1 MKKGWK
7 VFWIICASLTG
18 IGAALCIGGAVMG
31 ADFYEVEAALHTR
44 PGWGWIDA
52 SECYDD
58 DDYDDYDDYDEYEET
73 ESCDGTRQH
82 AVQPAADSMAFQGIK
97 ELDVDT
103 NYLKVWIRE
112 SEESEVKTEL
122 SNIPAEVSDHLL
134 IYQEGAELN
143 VGIRQQSEWTK
154 VMKNRGEE
162 GVLTIWIPK
171 DTKLYSA
178 SIACGAGELLID
190 NIQATELE
198 LEIGAGIAEVAN
210 FTVDQLDVSC
220 EVGEVSLFGT
230 ATLESQ
236 IECGI
241 GAVGY
246 QAVGAKEDYYYD
258 IECGAGTITIGEE
271 EFSGIS
277 TEKMQAGAGTK
288 MDVECNIGT
297 VTITFTE

>member
-7 VFWIICASLTG
+7 IFWIICASLTG

-31 ADFYEVEAALHTR
+31 ADFYEVEAALNTR
-44 PGWGWIDA
+44 SGWGWID
-52 SECYDD
+52 ENEYYDD
-58 DDYDDYDDYDEYEET
+58 DDYDDYAET
-73 ESCDGTRQH
+73 EYCDGTRQN
-82 AVQPAADSMAFQGIK
+82 APQQAEESMTFSGIK
-97 ELDVDT
+97 ELDVDV

-112 SEESEVKTEL
+112 SEESEVRTEL
-122 SNIPAEVSDHLL
+122 SNIPGDMTDNLL
-134 IYQEGAELN
+134 LYQEGAELN
-143 VGIRQQSEWTK
+143 VEIRGQNEWTK
-154 VMKNRGEE
+154 RMKNFEE
-162 GVLTIWIPK
+162 DATLTIWIPK
-171 DTKLYSA
+171 DIKLYSA
-178 SIACGAGELLID
+178 SIACGAGELLVD

-198 LEIGAGIAEVAN
+198 LEIGAGFAEVAN

-230 ATLESQ
+230 AMQESQ

-246 QAVGAKEDYYYD
+246 QAVGSKGDYYYD

-277 TEKMQAGAGTK
+277 TEKMQAGAGSK
-288 MDVECNIGT
+288 MDVECSIGT